1 MRELAHPYMF
11 CLFGGFVIGVVW
23 SIFTLEKYY
32 AEVLKKNC
40 EAYRDQYC
48 EILKRNGIDLHA

>member
-1 MRELAHPYMF
+1 MF